1 MYTNDLE
8 QEQLEYINYKYCAI
22 ELKYQFNVFFS
33 HLFLMSFPN
42 VPVPWHIHYCGYKL
56 DFKRLFRYDLNIYN
70 MFFIKLLFLC
80 GDVYHYILSKNYVTQ
95 EKTLE

>member
-33 HLFLMSFPN
+33 HLFLMSFPLYHS
-42 VPVPWHIHYCGYKL
+42 PLAHS
-56 DFKRLFRYDLNIYN
+56 
-70 MFFIKLLFLC
+70 LLWLQI
-80 GDVYHYILSKNYVTQ
+80 GL
-95 EKTLE
+95 